1 MISITEI
8 TFLVQFEHFDA
19 FMYFQRTIGSRIIK
33 GFLLWK
39 KGGVKMTESK
49 QSNSNDNVFKLS
61 EAAINSGRDI
71 EEIKELL
78 DEIRKLAPDDRN
90 RWNFRYIIWVLGI
103 AALSSPLVFGVIALT
118 LALTMDNPV
127 APSIPA
133 ELIAISSTAVGAL
146 GAFLSSMRNS

>member
-1 MISITEI
+1 
-8 TFLVQFEHFDA
+8 
-19 FMYFQRTIGSRIIK
+19 
-33 GFLLWK
+33 
-39 KGGVKMTESK
+39 MTESK